1 MAKTRKMK
9 FKTEVNKLLDI
20 LTHSLYSNREIFLRE
35 LISNASDALDK
46 LRFESTRGT
55 DMVDPDLALEIHIEV
70 DENAK
75 QITLTDTGIGMNE
88 KDIIINLG
96 TIAKSGTETFLDM
109 MAENGK
115 SDKKNN
121 DKNKDDASTI
131 IGKFGVGF
139 YSVFMAADKVVV
151 TSKSFKKDEPAVRWT
166 SDGLGSFS
174 LDILDEKIKRGTS
187 IEIYLREDANDFA
200 SKDKVKEVIT
210 KHSNFVNFPIN
221 IDGEKANTVTAL
233 WREPKFKIK
242 QKEYD
247 EFYKFISHDFQE
259 PMDTI
264 HVSVDAPV
272 QFNALV
278 FIPKQVFDMFGTAKD
293 DRGLDLYI
301 NGVLIQNKNK
311 DLIPEHLAFCRG
323 LVESPDI
330 PLNISR
336 ETLQENLV
344 VQKISQA
351 LVKQI
356 LNHLTKKAK
365 KEPEKYKD
373 FWKEHGKVF
382 KFGYQDFAN
391 KDKFADLLRFN
402 SSANEDGDGLTS
414 LAEYVERMKKDQKE
428 VYYLT
433 GASRAAIESD
443 PHLEIF
449 KRKGLEA
456 FYLYEPVDEFALS
469 GLTKYKD
476 FELKAVEHVDLGK
489 LDSFKED
496 EKEDGAKA
504 KSLSKAD
511 EKIFDKLLKR
521 IKDILGNRVTEVK
534 ESKRLHDSA
543 SCLVNPD
550 GSMTSHMH
558 KMMQM
563 MNKDMTP
570 PEKVMEINKDHKLT
584 RNLLKIY
591 KADPRDAFINTA
603 AEQMFE
609 SALLLEGYLTDP
621 HKLVN
626 RINEVLEQSS
636 EWHPA
641 SK

>member
-1 MAKTRKMK
+1 M
-9 FKTEVNKLLDI
+9 
-20 LTHSLYSNREIFLRE
+20 
-35 LISNASDALDK
+35 DK

-55 DMVDPDLALEIHIEV
+55 DLVDPDLALEISIDV
-70 DENAK
+70 DEDAK
-75 QITLTDTGIGMNE
+75 LITIADTGIGMNE
-88 KDIIINLG
+88 EDIIANLG
-96 TIAKSGTETFLDM
+96 TIAKSGTEAFLDM

-115 SDKKNN
+115 AEQKD
-121 DKNKDDASTI
+121 KDDASAI

-139 YSVFMAADKVVV
+139 YSVFMASDKVIV
-151 TSKSFKKDEPAVRWT
+151 TSKSFKKDDPAVRWT

-174 LDILDEKIKRGTS
+174 LDLVEEEVKRGTS
-187 IEIYLREDANDFA
+187 IEIHLREDANDFA
-200 SKDKVKEVIT
+200 SKDKIKEVIT

-221 IDGEKANTVTAL
+221 IAGEKANTVTAL

-242 QKEYD
+242 QKQYD
-247 EFYKFISHDFQE
+247 EFYKFVSHDFQE

-293 DRGLDLYI
+293 DRGLDLYV

-311 DLIPEHLAFCRG
+311 DLVPEYLAFCKG

-330 PLNISR
+330 PLNVSR

-344 VQKISQA
+344 VKKISQA

-356 LNHLTKKAK
+356 LNHLAKKAK
-365 KEPEKYKD
+365 KKLEDYEA
-373 FWKEHGKVF
+373 FWKEHGKIF
-382 KFGYQDFAN
+382 KFGYQDFEN
-391 KDKFADLLRFN
+391 KDKFADLLLFN
-402 SSANEDGDGLTS
+402 SSANENAEQYTS
-414 LAEYVERMKKDQKE
+414 LAQYVERMKEDQKE
-428 VYYLT
+428 IYYLT

-476 FELKAVEHVDLGK
+476 FELKAVEQVDLGK
-489 LDSFKED
+489 LDSFKEE
-496 EKEDGAKA
+496 EKEGEEKA
-504 KSLSKAD
+504 KNLTKAD

-521 IKDILGNRVTEVK
+521 IKDILGDRVTDVK
-534 ESKRLHDSA
+534 ASQRLHDSA

-563 MNKDMTP
+563 MNKDTAP
-570 PEKVMEINKDHKLT
+570 PQKIMEINKDHKLT
-584 RNLLKIY
+584 RNLLNIY
-591 KADPRDAFINTA
+591 KADPRDAFIDTA
-603 AEQMFE
+603 AEQLFE

-626 RINEVLEQSS
+626 RINDVLEQSS

>member
-1 MAKTRKMK
+1 MAGKTKKMK
-9 FKTEVNKLLDI
+9 FKAEVNKLLDI
-20 LTHSLYSNREIFLRE
+20 LVHSLYSNREIFLRE
-35 LISNASDALDK
+35 LISNSSDALDK
-46 LRFESTRGT
+46 LRFETTRGT
-55 DMVDPDLALEIHIEV
+55 DVEDKKLDLAVDIEV
-70 DENAK
+70 DDKAK
-75 QITLTDTGIGMNE
+75 QITITDTGIGMDE
-88 KDIIINLG
+88 SEIVANLG
-96 TIAKSGTETFLDM
+96 TIAKSGTEAFLNM
-109 MAENGK
+109 MAKNG
-115 SDKKNN
+115 
-121 DKNKDDASTI
+121 DKNKKEDKDASSI

-139 YSVFMAADKVVV
+139 YSVFMAAEKVVV
-151 TSKSFKKDEPAVRWT
+151 TSKSFRKDVPAVRWT

-174 LDILDEKIKRGTS
+174 LDILDEKVNRGTS
-187 IEIYLREDANDFA
+187 IEIFLREDAAEYAKD
-200 SKDKVKEVIT
+200 DKVKEIIK

-221 IDGEKANTVTAL
+221 VGGEKVNSVVAL

-278 FIPKQVFDMFGTAKD
+278 FIPKQVFDKFGTVRE
-293 DRGLDLYI
+293 DRGLDLYV

-311 DLIPEHLAFCRG
+311 DLIPEYLAFCKG

-344 VQKISQA
+344 IKKISAA

-356 LNHLTKKAK
+356 LNHLSKKAQK
-365 KEPEKYKD
+365 NKEKYNE
-373 FWKEHGKVF
+373 FWKEHGKIF

-391 KDKFADLLRFN
+391 KDKFAELLRFN
-402 SSANEDGDGLTS
+402 SSANENAEQYTS
-414 LAEYVERMKKDQKE
+414 LDEYIEHIKKDQKE
-428 VYYLT
+428 IYYLT
-433 GASRAAIESD
+433 GASREAVESD

-449 KRKGLEA
+449 KLKGLEV

-469 GLTKYKD
+469 GLAKYKD
-476 FELKAVEHVDLGK
+476 FELKPVEQADLSK
-489 LDSFKED
+489 LESFKEEKKD
-496 EKEDGAKA
+496 EEKA
-504 KSLSKAD
+504 KDLSKAD

-521 IKDILGNRVTEVK
+521 IKDILGDRVTDVK

-563 MNKDMTP
+563 MNKDMSVP
-570 PEKVMEINKDHKLT
+570 SKVMEINKDHKLT

-591 KADPRDAFINTA
+591 KNDPHDDFIVNA
-603 AEQMFE
+603 SEQMYE
-609 SALLLEGYLTDP
+609 SALLLEGYLNDP

-626 RINEVLEQSS
+626 RINEVLEKSS
-636 EWHPA
+636 DWHPGV
-641 SK
+641 K

>member
-1 MAKTRKMK
+1 MAKSRKMK

-46 LRFESTRGT
+46 MRFESTRGT
-55 DMVDPDLALEIHIEV
+55 EVHDPDLALEIAIDV
-70 DENAK
+70 DEK
-75 QITLTDTGIGMNE
+75 EKRITISDTGIGMNE
-88 KDIIINLG
+88 EEIISNLG
-96 TIAKSGTETFLDM
+96 TIAKSGTEAFLNM

-115 SDKKNN
+115 KDE
-121 DKNKDDASTI
+121 KNKDDASTI

-151 TSKSFKKDEPAVRWT
+151 TSKSFKKDAPAVKWT
-166 SDGLGSFS
+166 SDGMGSFS
-174 LDILDEKIKRGTS
+174 LDVLEDAEIKRGTS
-187 IEIYLREDANDFA
+187 IEIHLREDANDFA
-200 SKDKVKEVIT
+200 SKDKIKEVVT

-221 IDGEKANTVTAL
+221 VGGEKANTVTAL

-278 FIPKQVFDMFGTAKD
+278 FIPKQVFDMFGTVKD
-293 DRGLDLYI
+293 DRGLDLYV
-301 NGVLIQNKNK
+301 NGVLIQTKNK
-311 DLIPEHLAFCRG
+311 DLIPEYLAFCKG

-330 PLNISR
+330 PLNVSR

-344 VQKISQA
+344 VKKISQA

-356 LNHLTKKAK
+356 LNHLAKKAK
-365 KEPEKYKD
+365 KKREEYEA
-373 FWKEHGKVF
+373 FWKEHGKIF
-382 KFGYQDFAN
+382 KFGYQDFEN
-391 KDKFADLLRFN
+391 KDKFADLLLFN
-402 SSANEDGDGLTS
+402 SSANENADQLTS

-428 VYYLT
+428 IYYLT

-449 KRKGLEA
+449 KRKGLET

-476 FELKAVEHVDLGK
+476 FELKAVEQADLSK
-489 LDSFKED
+489 LDSFKEE
-496 EKEDGAKA
+496 EKEGEEKA

-511 EKIFDKLLKR
+511 EKVFEKLLQR
-521 IKDILGNRVTEVK
+521 ITDILGDRVTDVK
-534 ESKRLHDSA
+534 ESHRLHDSA

-550 GSMTSHMH
+550 GTMTSHMH

-563 MNKDMTP
+563 MNKDATP
-570 PEKVMEINKDHKLT
+570 PQKIMEINKDHKLT

-591 KADPRDAFINTA
+591 KADPRDTFIDNTA
-603 AEQMFE
+603 EQLFE

-626 RINEVLEQSS
+626 RINDVLEQSS
-636 EWHPA
+636 AWHPA
-641 SK
+641 TK

>member
-1 MAKTRKMK
+1 MAGKTKKLK
-9 FKTEVNKLLDI
+9 FKAEVNKLLDI
-20 LTHSLYSNREIFLRE
+20 LVHSLYSNREIFLRE
-35 LISNASDALDK
+35 LISNSSDALDK
-46 LRFESTRGT
+46 LRFETTRGT
-55 DMVDPDLALEIHIEV
+55 DIEDKKLDLAIDVEV
-70 DENAK
+70 DDKAN
-75 QITLTDTGIGMNE
+75 QITITDTGIGMDE
-88 KDIIINLG
+88 SEVVTNLG
-96 TIAKSGTETFLDM
+96 TIAKSGTEAFLDM
-109 MAENGK
+109 MTKNG
-115 SDKKNN
+115 
-121 DKNKDDASTI
+121 DKNKKEDKDASSI

-139 YSVFMAADKVVV
+139 YSVFMAAEKVVV
-151 TSKSFKKDEPAVRWT
+151 TTKSFKKDSPAVRWT

-174 LDILDEKIKRGTS
+174 LDILDEKVKRGTS
-187 IEIYLREDANDFA
+187 IEIFLREDAADFA
-200 SKDKVKEVIT
+200 KDDKVKEIIK

-221 IDGEKANTVTAL
+221 VSGEKINSVVAL

-278 FIPKQVFDMFGTAKD
+278 FIPKQVFDMFGNARE
-293 DRGLDLYI
+293 DRGLDLYV

-311 DLIPEHLAFCRG
+311 DLIPEYLAFCKG

-344 VQKISQA
+344 IKKISAA

-356 LNHLTKKAK
+356 LNHLSKKAQ
-365 KEPEKYKD
+365 KEKEKYKE

-382 KFGYQDFAN
+382 KFGYQDFTN
-391 KDKFADLLRFN
+391 KDKFAELLRFN
-402 SSANEDGDGLTS
+402 SSANESAEHYTS
-414 LAEYVERMKKDQKE
+414 LDEYIERVKKDQKE
-428 VYYLT
+428 IYYLT
-433 GASRAAIESD
+433 GASREAVESD

-449 KRKGLEA
+449 KNKGLEV

-469 GLTKYKD
+469 GLAKYKEFD
-476 FELKAVEHVDLGK
+476 LKPVEQADMGK
-489 LDSFKED
+489 LDSFKEQKKKD
-496 EKEDGAKA
+496 EEKA
-504 KSLSKAD
+504 KDLSKAD
-511 EKIFDKLLKR
+511 EKIFDKLLKH
-521 IKDILGNRVTEVK
+521 IKDILGERVTDVK

-563 MNKDMTP
+563 MNKDMSVP
-570 PEKVMEINKDHKLT
+570 AKVMEINKDHKLT

-591 KADPRDAFINTA
+591 KNDPRDEFIVNAT
-603 AEQMFE
+603 EQMYE
-609 SALLLEGYLTDP
+609 SALLLEGYLNDP

-626 RINEVLEQSS
+626 RINEVLEKSS
-636 EWHPA
+636 DWHPGV
-641 SK
+641 K

>member
-1 MAKTRKMK
+1 MK

-55 DMVDPDLALEIHIEV
+55 DLADSDLPLEVCIDV
-70 DENAK
+70 DEAAK
-75 QITLTDTGIGMNE
+75 QITITDTGIGMNE
-88 KDIIINLG
+88 EDIIANLG
-96 TIAKSGTETFLDM
+96 TIAKSGTEAFLNM

-115 SDKKNN
+115 AEEKD
-121 DKNKDDASTI
+121 KDDASTI

-151 TSKSFKKDEPAVRWT
+151 TSKSFKKDDAAVRWT

-174 LDILDEKIKRGTS
+174 LEVLDNGDVKRGTS
-187 IEIYLREDANDFA
+187 IEIHLREDANDFA
-200 SKDKVKEVIT
+200 SKDKIKEVIK

-242 QKEYD
+242 QEEYD
-247 EFYKFISHDFQE
+247 EFYKFVSHDFQE

-278 FIPKQVFDMFGTAKD
+278 FIPKQVFDMFGSQKD
-293 DRGLDLYI
+293 DRGLDLYV

-311 DLIPEHLAFCRG
+311 DLIPEYLAFCKG

-330 PLNISR
+330 PLNVSR

-344 VQKISQA
+344 VKKISQA

-356 LNHLTKKAK
+356 LSHLAKKAK
-365 KEPEKYKD
+365 KEAEKYET
-373 FWKEHGKVF
+373 FWKEHGKIF
-382 KFGYQDFAN
+382 KFGYQDFEN
-391 KDKFADLLRFN
+391 KDKFADLLLFN
-402 SSANEDGDGLTS
+402 SSANENADQLTS
-414 LAEYVERMKKDQKE
+414 LAQYVERMKEDQKE
-428 VYYLT
+428 IYYLT

-469 GLTKYKD
+469 GLSKYKD
-476 FELKAVEHVDLGK
+476 FELKAVEQVDLGK
-489 LDSFKED
+489 LESFKEE
-496 EKEDGAKA
+496 EKEGEEKA

-521 IKDILGNRVTEVK
+521 IKDILGERVTDVK
-534 ESKRLHDSA
+534 ESQRLHDSA

-563 MNKDMTP
+563 MNKDSAP
-570 PEKVMEINKDHKLT
+570 PQKIMEINKDHKLT

-591 KADPRDAFINTA
+591 KADPRDAFIDNA
-603 AEQMFE
+603 AEQLFE

-626 RINEVLEQSS
+626 RINDVLEQSS
-636 EWHPA
+636 DWHPA